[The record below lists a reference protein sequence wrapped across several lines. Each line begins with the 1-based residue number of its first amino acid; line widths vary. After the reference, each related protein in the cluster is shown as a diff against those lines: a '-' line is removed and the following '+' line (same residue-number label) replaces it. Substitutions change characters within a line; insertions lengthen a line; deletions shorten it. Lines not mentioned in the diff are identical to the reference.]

1 MSESTISLDNVKIYY
16 DNQGRASE
24 VLMSYETFLQIS
36 SLIQDQ
42 LSAAEQNYF
51 WTESWQSRIREAEAD
66 IQAGR
71 VKRATE
77 QTIDTVLEWLDE

>member
-1 MSESTISLDNVKIYY
+1 MSESTISLDDVKIYY

-36 SLIQDQ
+36 SLIRDQ
-42 LSAAEQNYF
+42 LSVAEQNYF

>member
-1 MSESTISLDNVKIYY
+1 MSESTISLDDVKIYY

-36 SLIQDQ
+36 SLIRDQ
-42 LSAAEQNYF
+42 LSATEQNYF